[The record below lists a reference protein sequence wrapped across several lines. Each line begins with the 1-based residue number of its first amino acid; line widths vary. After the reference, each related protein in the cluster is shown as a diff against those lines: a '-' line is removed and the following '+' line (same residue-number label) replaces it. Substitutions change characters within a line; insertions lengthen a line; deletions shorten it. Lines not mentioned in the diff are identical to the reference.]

1 LSNAGQRGIGVLVA
15 DSPYGPFKDPIGK
28 PLVKNS
34 GDDIDPTVLIDDDG
48 QAYLYWGNPN
58 LWYVKLNEDM
68 ISVNGDVVKDPSI
81 AKVKGSPDPFHYQE
95 GPWVWKKTDII
106 IWLMHLLAVRK
117 ESVMQWANLQPD
129 LGNLKE

>member
-1 LSNAGQRGIGVLVA
+1 MA
-15 DSPYGPFKDPIGK
+15 DSPYGLFKDPIGK

-34 GDDIDPTVLIDDDG
+34 SDDIDPTVFIDDDG

-68 ISVNGDVVKDPSI
+68 ISVNGEVTKDASI

-95 GPWVWKKTDII
+95 GPWVWKKNGNYYFLQERQKGGC
-106 IWLMHLLAVRK
+106 WLNIYRKK
-117 ESVMQWANLQPD
+117 ESHAM
-129 LGNLKE
+129 